1 MIQGI
6 LDELEHIKD
15 DPNAGYPGY
24 LTNILHS
31 AQFRAFF
38 KIFFLKCIL
47 LKKYCESNCIF

>member
-47 LKKYCESNCIF
+47 LKKIL